1 MKLWGN
7 FLKKYSG
14 WKIPKFEEKH
24 WLLDPR
30 SSPNPSQEKHK
41 ESHIRHVWVKEQKN
55 KGNKKILRA
64 ATAKWNITYKGRI
77 IQMKAYFSTERMM
90 ARRK

>member
-7 FLKKYSG
+7 FLKYSG

-41 ESHIRHVWVKEQKN
+41 ESHIRHVWVKEQKT
-55 KGNKKILRA
+55 KVIKKSWEQPQQNETLHV
-64 ATAKWNITYKGRI
+64 K
-77 IQMKAYFSTERMM
+77 EE
-90 ARRK
+90 